1 MYQRYKS
8 QSPSGGDIED
18 NDRRNKKDKSK
29 QLIGGNEGIQVNE
42 TKLGALLFFP
52 LIGIVVTSC
61 LGDMWHRNSTMHREP
76 NTARA
81 LLVNCPVKD
90 PDNVWLLMLCCYFV
104 VVASIVVLTRTILGL
119 GTVGSTEMRV
129 FRCRTCLFL
138 FYWGFYNWDVC
149 MGTMPYLKKAS
160 TQVYFAAI
168 IFFICS
174 PTLSMPLVVPKSKS
188 SSSRPSRWPL
198 FLIKLMLFV
207 LYADAAW
214 HKLQNGFS
222 NNTLRAFLV
231 HHWIYYERSMAL
243 FLLDHSWLTAMSA
256 HATLFF
262 EGFGWLLVCFDYD
275 IFAALVM
282 FSFHVGIY
290 FAMDIDF
297 ITFWCCS
304 FVFFFVP
311 SLKSSNKFQ
320 QLLKEQGRKKSILVP
335 LGCSRLFEMAVEN
348 ENVSSTVDGGVMD
361 ERSNARSKR
370 KRKSSVILAVFC
382 VVTFTYKGFYPHS
395 LMLPGVPHSRNSSFL
410 SRLYEQ
416 ISGMTF
422 KPFNT
427 FDMYTRASFPMDC
440 SAANL
445 VLKERTS
452 NGKKRRVKFIPHR
465 GSDFYLYS
473 NMLDKLT
480 PNNKDDKFTLN
491 LSKDITRCN
500 IFACLA
506 QEFILSKSIGT
517 LWESQVESVA
527 DIESIELVEEVWF
540 DKPTGA
546 ANSVDNND
554 IGHGF
559 VQIIGANSLE
569 RQINT
574 MCALDVGNRSEDT
587 AQALSPF
594 DSYENGLCGN
604 ILAELDK
611 EAMSFDASSGKNP
624 FYIIPVKSRTE
635 KHMHRSTD
643 DAVEVPKWVVLIV
656 MIIVGYKTYRLAR

>member
-1 MYQRYKS
+1 MMHQRYKS
-8 QSPSGGDIED
+8 QSPNDSDIED
-18 NDRRNKKDKSK
+18 NERNNQNYNS
-29 QLIGGNEGIQVNE
+29 QLPIGENDDVQVNE

-52 LIGIVVTSC
+52 LIGIMVTSC

-81 LLVNCPVKD
+81 LLVNCPAKD
-90 PDNVWLLMLCCYFV
+90 PDNVWLLMVCCYLIV
-104 VVASIVVLTRTILGL
+104 VSSIVVLTRTMLGL
-119 GTVGSTEMRV
+119 GTMGSTKMRV
-129 FRCRTCLFL
+129 FRCRICLFL
-138 FYWGFYNWDVC
+138 FYWSFYNWDIC

-174 PTLSMPLVVPKSKS
+174 PTLSMPLVIPRSRS
-188 SSSRPSRWPL
+188 SSSKPSRWPL
-198 FLIKLMLFV
+198 FMIKLMVFI

-243 FLLDHSWLTAMSA
+243 FLLDHSWLTAISA

-262 EGFGWLLVCFDYD
+262 EGFGWLLMCLGYD
-275 IFAALVM
+275 VFAALVM
-282 FSFHVGIY
+282 LSFHIGIY
-290 FAMDIDF
+290 LAMDIDF

-304 FVFFFVP
+304 FVFSFVP
-311 SLKSSNKFQ
+311 SISSSNKFQ
-320 QLLKEQGRKKSILVP
+320 QLLKRRGGKKSKSVP
-335 LGCSRLFEMAVEN
+335 LGCSHFLEMAVEN
-348 ENVSSTVDGGVMD
+348 ENEVMNESSNS
-361 ERSNARSKR
+361 RSER
-370 KRKSSVILAVFC
+370 KRKASIILPVFC
-382 VVTFTYKGFYPHS
+382 VVAFTYKGFYP
-395 LMLPGVPHSRNSSFL
+395 LTFMLPGVPHSRNSSFL

-416 ISGMTF
+416 LSGMTF

-427 FDMYTRASFPMDC
+427 FNMYTRASFPMDC

-445 VLKERTS
+445 VLKQRTT
-452 NGKKRRVKFIPHR
+452 NGKKQRVKFIPHK

-473 NMLDKLT
+473 NMLDRLH

-506 QEFILSKSIGT
+506 REFILSDSVGT
-517 LWESQVESVA
+517 LWETQVDSVA
-527 DIESIELVEEVWF
+527 DIESIELVEEIWF

-546 ANSVDNND
+546 ANGVDSNNNE

-559 VQIIGANSLE
+559 VQIVGANSLE
-569 RQINT
+569 RQIKT
-574 MCALDVGNRSEDT
+574 MCALDIGNHSHEPTQD
-587 AQALSPF
+587 LPPF
-594 DSYENGLCGN
+594 ASYEDDSCGK

-611 EAMSFDASSGKNP
+611 KAMSFDASSGKNP
-624 FYIIPVKSRTE
+624 FYVMPVRSRTE
-635 KHMHRSTD
+635 KHMYRSAD
-643 DAVEVPKWVVLIV
+643 DAREIPIW
-656 MIIVGYKTYRLAR
+656 